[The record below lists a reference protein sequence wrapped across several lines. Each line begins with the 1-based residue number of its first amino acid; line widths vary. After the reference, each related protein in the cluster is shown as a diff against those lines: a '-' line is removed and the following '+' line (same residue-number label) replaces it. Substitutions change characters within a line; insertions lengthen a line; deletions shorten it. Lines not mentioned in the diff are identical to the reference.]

1 MIYMEVIEET
11 NTVVTS
17 VGTFVLKKPKAGLR
31 NKHMEASETAQG
43 VKLTTFMMKL
53 LPDCVMEHPFE
64 KNIVVRDE
72 LNNLWP
78 EDYDLLIE
86 GMRPLLGKVL
96 GSDVEKKLETPSGP
110 QGSQPTDGSKTSS

>member
-1 MIYMEVIEET
+1 MEVIEET

>member
-1 MIYMEVIEET
+1 VIYMEVIEET